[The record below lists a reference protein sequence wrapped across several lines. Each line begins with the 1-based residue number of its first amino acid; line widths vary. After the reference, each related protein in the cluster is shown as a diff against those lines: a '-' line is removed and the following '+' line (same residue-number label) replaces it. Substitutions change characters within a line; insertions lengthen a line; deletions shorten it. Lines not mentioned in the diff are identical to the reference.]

1 MSTGVVLPMSH
12 PFLGLNR
19 PRRHVC
25 SCDLQPA
32 ERPAAILS
40 GSFRGSHHRSLITW
54 TTRRARPSLSFS
66 ITACHPTTIRS
77 KTAHGNDGLALGV
90 CPASPCGRRL
100 GRPQYHLPCPQLP
113 GRASNRHTHPRHP
126 IDHTNP
132 LWLVVDRKV
141 LAYVRKLPGFLGDNS
156 FTRYNYRTWEMHD
169 RQRPHEEMGDAFVIV
184 TPARIWFYC
193 SSCHSSCLTERGS
206 R

>member
-1 MSTGVVLPMSH
+1 MALLWVFALPALVAGVLVVHSTISLARNYLVA
-12 PFLGLNR
+12 
-19 PRRHVC
+19 RRIGI
-25 SCDLQPA
+25 P
-32 ERPAAILS
+32 
-40 GSFRGSHHRSLITW
+40 
-54 TTRRARPSLSFS
+54 
-66 ITACHPTTIRS
+66 IR
-77 KTAHGNDGLALGV
+77 V
-90 CPASPCGRRL
+90 I
-100 GRPQYHLPCPQLP
+100 
-113 GRASNRHTHPRHP
+113 P